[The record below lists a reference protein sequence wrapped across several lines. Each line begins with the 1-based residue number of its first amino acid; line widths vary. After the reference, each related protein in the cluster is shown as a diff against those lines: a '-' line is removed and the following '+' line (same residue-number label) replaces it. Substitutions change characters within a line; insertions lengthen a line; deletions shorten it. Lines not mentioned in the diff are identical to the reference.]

1 MSITISMLEVG
12 GDDVLAGGIEGKTV
26 LGKLITSVVATG
38 VPSPIFLDFRGVAV
52 ATGSWL
58 REAVIAFRNYCLNSQ
73 LNLYP
78 VVANPSPKVVEEMEG
93 LLKLLND
100 AMVTCDFDEEGRVT
114 SARVLGPLEGKQQVT
129 LEAVLA
135 LREADAVTLAEKYR
149 EEEKVGATGWNNRL
163 AALVAKSILMEI
175 KRGRVKFYVPVV
187 EAL

>member
-58 REAVIAFRNYCLNSQ
+58 REAVIAFRNYCLTSQ

-100 AMVTCDFDEEGRVT
+100 AMVTCD
-114 SARVLGPLEGKQQVT
+114 
-129 LEAVLA
+129 
-135 LREADAVTLAEKYR
+135 
-149 EEEKVGATGWNNRL
+149 
-163 AALVAKSILMEI
+163 
-175 KRGRVKFYVPVV
+175 
-187 EAL
+187 